1 MATNQFDIV
10 QGNVKR
16 RRGLVDAMTQQALTP
31 SKGQMIGQVY
41 VGPGLLDALS
51 KPLAALA
58 GNYAGSQLD
67 KEELSNSQ
75 ARQSALVDA
84 LSGLQNQ
91 PGTPG
96 FTTEALGSQF
106 PELQAAGMK
115 NLDAQL
121 SPKSLESYSSPVM
134 DAQGNLIQT
143 SNRGNVRQTG
153 IKGYVKPER
162 EVKIVNNPD
171 GTQSYVS
178 IDANTGDVTPIE
190 GEAYVR
196 PPAQTNINTNLP
208 KQEGEFGKTLGK
220 KDAERYDAAN
230 TILSN
235 EANQADMINRLKEL
249 ESQPVM
255 RGGLSDLAVKVSQ
268 IGSSLGVPV
277 PESITNAEQAN
288 AVIQQAVVAF
298 IQQGGRGITDEEG
311 RRMVKTWPNLLLT
324 PGGAKQVREQMEE
337 INQRNI
343 RQAKTTQNVIRK
355 RYPDAFQQSTE
366 SAPVSGGIKF
376 LGFE

>member
-1 MATNQFDIV
+1 MATNEYDIAS
-10 QGNVKR
+10 GRVKR
-16 RRGLVDAMTQQALTP
+16 RRGLVDALTEQSLTP
-31 SKGQMIGQVY
+31 TKGQMVGQVY

-51 KPLAALA
+51 KPLLALGA
-58 GNYAGSQLD
+58 SYAGEQLD
-67 KEELSNSQ
+67 KDEAENSRN
-75 ARQSALVDA
+75 RQTALVDA
-84 LSGLQNQ
+84 LSGMQ
-91 PGTPG
+91 PGTPE
-96 FTTEALGSQF
+96 FTAQGLGSQF

-115 NLDAQL
+115 NLEAQL
-121 SPKSLESYSSPVM
+121 SPKNVESYTAPVM

-143 SNRGNVRQTG
+143 SNRGGVKQTG
-153 IKGYVKPER
+153 IKGYIKPER
-162 EVKIVNNPD
+162 ELKIINNPD
-171 GTQSYVS
+171 GTQSYAS
-178 IDANTGDVTPIE
+178 IDPNTGATIPVE
-190 GEAYVR
+190 GEAYVK

-208 KQEGEFGKTLGK
+208 KQESEFGKVMGK

-230 TILSN
+230 TILAN
-235 EANQADMINRLKEL
+235 EANQADMIGRLKAL

-324 PGGAKQVREQMEE
+324 PQGAKQVREQMEE
-337 INQRNI
+337 INKRNI
-343 RQAKTTQNVIRK
+343 RQARTTQSVIRQ
-355 RYPDAFQQSTE
+355 RYPGAFEQSE
-366 SAPVSGGIKF
+366 APAPAGGGIKF